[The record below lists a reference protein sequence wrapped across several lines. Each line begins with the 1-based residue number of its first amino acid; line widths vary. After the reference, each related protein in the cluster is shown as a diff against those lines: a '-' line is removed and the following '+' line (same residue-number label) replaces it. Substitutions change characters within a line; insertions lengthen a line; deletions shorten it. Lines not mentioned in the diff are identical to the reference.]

1 MTMSIVLM
9 IVLLAVVIAGSVIIA
24 ELVSRLRALAR
35 QAVTDPLTG
44 AYNRRHL
51 TTSLERA
58 VERRARFG
66 ESACLLLFDVD
77 RFKDIN
83 DRLGHTTGDAVLK
96 ALVVLAGRRARSLD
110 TIFRTGGEEF
120 ALLLPGTIL
129 RGALTVAEQLR
140 AVVAAARLVDG
151 LSLSISVGVSEL
163 REGQSPREWIED
175 ADRALYH
182 AKNAGRNRVAA
193 RSPATATI
201 QIAGT
206 ATSESTAVRY
216 RSSNRANLGSERNR
230 SAVGSKR
237 SA

>member
-1 MTMSIVLM
+1 MTTSLVLM
-9 IVLLAVVIAGSVIIA
+9 IVLLVIVTASGVTVA
-24 ELVSRLRALAR
+24 ELVSRLRAMER
-35 QAVTDPLTG
+35 QALTDPLTG

-51 TTSLERA
+51 NRCLDAAIERQ
-58 VERRARFG
+58 ARFG
-66 ESACLLLFDVD
+66 ESACLVLFDVD

-83 DRLGHTTGDAVLK
+83 DRLGHTAGDAVLK

-110 TIFRTGGEEF
+110 GLFRTGGEEF

-151 LSLSISVGVSEL
+151 LSISISVGVSEL
-163 REGQSPREWIED
+163 AEGQSAREWIED

-193 RSPATATI
+193 GSSQPAT
-201 QIAGT
+201 
-206 ATSESTAVRY
+206 VRLA
-216 RSSNRANLGSERNR
+216 RRA
-230 SAVGSKR
+230 
-237 SA
+237 